1 MLREGSTV
9 QWCVQSFFNRSI
21 VQRKGYVPQ
30 LGTLA
35 ACVRPAAAAI
45 HKPASSL
52 GLGNHLLRHLL
63 GHLLR
68 HLRRLRLSFH
78 ERELHCRDETRQG
91 GAVPRSARRGACMRV
106 CMRAVC
112 DEATSE
118 AASRACPRT
127 PRIADVSEGDDAR
140 DGVMMYMMT

>member
-1 MLREGSTV
+1 MS
-9 QWCVQSFFNRSI
+9 RSSA
-21 VQRKGYVPQ
+21 
-30 LGTLA
+30 LA

-45 HKPASSL
+45 IILDSRDHSKLDRDLQASSVQAAW
-52 GLGNHLLRHLL
+52 GLGHLLRHLL

-140 DGVMMYMMT
+140 DGVMMHMMT